1 MSRKKEM
8 IKMILNL
15 FNSKEKENEEVY
27 QDMSFL
33 PTENE
38 NESLILPAQTNGL
51 HDPGRVATEMVEAPP
66 SADSAFS
73 RAFSNH
79 DLSSIPA
86 EIKPEARLPYTLS
99 LDNCLLLKVNRHI
112 AGFDGSICANPVRV
126 MCGAQEHF
134 RANYCDKGESRCY
147 DLSLFSKNGFK
158 VWKPADDEYSEFLQS
173 VSPGSVMFFW
183 TNRANFNYLV
193 GAYVVEKI
201 ERKDSRDGMLLGKP
215 HYLISGNNDL
225 SVRFMDGLIDSS
237 PVWNRSVR
245 SETFSKYIR
254 KIDRS
259 YIISALQSIQDK
271 HELRSNE
278 LRSAGRVSEAEQ
290 CEAVVNRLD
299 KIIELSADAPQPTG
313 YSRNFTT
320 VYTSPYV
327 PRPVVVPQPPAP
339 KPNKVVSAEVS
350 RVIEH
355 LKKEKLYYPDELV
368 WRYHISLMS
377 KPFVILTGVSG
388 GGKTRLTQVY
398 AEAMNGRYCLVSVRP
413 DWQSNESLLG
423 NYDILNKHFVPSEF
437 CLHVYRASVDYQ
449 RDPRSPKKYFV
460 CLDEMNLARA
470 EYYFSDFLSR
480 MEVKGDLRKIRLY
493 DQPKGPDDEVDQDLI
508 IPPNL
513 YITGTVNLDETTHT
527 FSRKVLD
534 RANIIK
540 IDRIEIGHMLDLLR
554 TDYGPDLL
562 EFVGTHLKEI
572 NLRLAEAGQ
581 QFGYRT
587 VREILD
593 WVDEAYRAGYFTMAQ
608 ALDIQIVQKVL
619 VKLEVSSDHSRQRS
633 MLEKLTTYFEQ
644 EARSQE
650 TDRPLFE
657 HSHEVISELASKLD
671 EDDVV
676 IGQL

>member
-1 MSRKKEM
+1 MDLIYLKQINKIKEENSMS
-8 IKMILNL
+8 
-15 FNSKEKENEEVY
+15 SSPGTNEGLSSMTQSETAPP
-27 QDMSFL
+27 DL
-33 PTENE
+33 
-38 NESLILPAQTNGL
+38 NESPARLSNETSASPP
-51 HDPGRVATEMVEAPP
+51 PGET
-66 SADSAFS
+66 AFS
-73 RAFSNH
+73 RAFSNY
-79 DLSSIPA
+79 DLSTIPA
-86 EIKPEARLPYTLS
+86 EIKPEARLPYSLT

-112 AGFDGSICANPVRV
+112 AGFDGSICSNPVRV

-134 RANYCDKGESRCY
+134 RANYCDKGEARCY
-147 DLSLFSKNGFK
+147 DLSLFSKNGYK
-158 VWKPADDEYSEFLQS
+158 VWKPADDEYSEFLQT
-173 VSPGSVMFFW
+173 VSPGALMFFW

-193 GAYVVEKI
+193 GIYVVDKI

-215 HYLISGNNDL
+215 HYLINGNPDL

-271 HELRSNE
+271 HELRANE

-290 CEAVVNRLD
+290 CDSVVSRLG
-299 KIIELSADAPQPTG
+299 KIIQLSADAPVQTNGYTRG
-313 YSRNFTT
+313 YSSM
-320 VYTSPYV
+320 YTSGYV
-327 PRPVVVPQPPAP
+327 PRPVTVPLPPAP
-339 KPNKVVSAEVS
+339 KPNKVVTAEVS

-355 LKKEKLYYPDELV
+355 LKREKLYYPDELI
-368 WRYHISLMS
+368 WRYHISLVS

-398 AEAMNGRYCLVSVRP
+398 AEAMNGKYCLVSIRP

-437 CLHVYRASVDYQ
+437 CKHVYNASVAYEKE
-449 RDPRSPKKYFV
+449 PRNPRKYFV

-554 TDYGPDLL
+554 NDYSDDLL

-587 VREILD
+587 VHEILD
-593 WVDEAYRAGYFTMAQ
+593 WVDEAYRAGYFTMAA

-619 VKLEVSSDHSRQRS
+619 VKLEVSSDHNRQRV

-644 EARSQE
+644 EARSPD

-657 HSHEVISELASKLD
+657 RSHEAIMELSSKLE

>member
-1 MSRKKEM
+1 MS
-8 IKMILNL
+8 
-15 FNSKEKENEEVY
+15 FTSAENEGSISTAEAEGPPE
-27 QDMSFL
+27 D
-33 PTENE
+33 T
-38 NESLILPAQTNGL
+38 SLIAPLEEE
-51 HDPGRVATEMVEAPP
+51 VVSEIVEPPP
-66 SADSAFS
+66 SPTSAFS
-73 RAFSNH
+73 QAFSKY
-79 DLSSIPA
+79 DLSTIPA
-86 EIKPEARLPYTLS
+86 EIKPEARLPYTLT
-99 LDNCLLLKVNRHI
+99 LDNSLLLKVNRHI
-112 AGFDGSICANPVRV
+112 AGFDGTICSNPVRV

-134 RANYCDKGESRCY
+134 RANYCDKGEPRCY
-147 DLSLFSKNGFK
+147 DLGLFSKSGYK
-158 VWKPADDEYSEFLQS
+158 VWKPADDEYSEFLQT
-173 VSPGSVMFFW
+173 VTPGSIMFFW

-193 GAYVVEKI
+193 GVYVVDKI
-201 ERKDSRDGMLLGKP
+201 ERKDSRDGMLLGRP
-215 HYLISGNNDL
+215 HYLITGNPDL

-259 YIISALQSIQDK
+259 YIITAIQSIQDK
-271 HELRSNE
+271 HEIRANE

-290 CEAVVNRLD
+290 CELVTSRLN
-299 KIIELSADAPQPTG
+299 KIIDLSADAPQQTNG

-327 PRPVVVPQPPAP
+327 PRPVTVPQPPAP
-339 KPNKVVSAEVS
+339 KPNKAVTAEVT

-355 LKKEKLYYPDELV
+355 LRKEKLYYPDELV

-398 AEAMNGRYCLVSVRP
+398 AEAMNGKYCLVSVRP
-413 DWQSNESLLG
+413 DWQSNDSLLG
-423 NYDILNKHFVPSEF
+423 NYDILNKRFVPSEF
-437 CLHVYRASVDYQ
+437 CMHVYRASVEYA
-449 RDPRSPKKYFV
+449 REPRTPKKYFV

-493 DQPKGPDDEVDQDLI
+493 DQPKGPDDEVEQDLI

-554 TDYGPDLL
+554 NDYQDDLL

-587 VREILD
+587 VHEILD
-593 WVDEAYRAGYFTMAQ
+593 WVDEAYRAGYFTMAA

-619 VKLEVSSDHSRQRS
+619 VKLEVSSDHNRQRS

-644 EARSQE
+644 EARSPE

-657 HSHEVISELASKLD
+657 RSHEAISELTSKLE